1 MRKLTILL
9 LVSMAPA
16 WAFAAS
22 QAELDVARDKAVA
35 WLIKGQQPDGS
46 WTAGA
51 GLSVQTTSAVVE
63 ALIASSHTKIPQFA
77 AAVSWLQ
84 NAEAGSTD
92 ALARQVMALK
102 KAGADATA
110 LRLAKTL
117 QDRRNATDKGWGAYH
132 GYQASIPDTPLA
144 MLALQ
149 TAGLA
154 ISDTAALA
162 TKFETSSRTP
172 ATGQRYW
179 LYRLD
184 ALGSSPVEAMG
195 EPVLPTA
202 FSALALKTLNLS
214 PTAVAESVAYLKA
227 KQGTAGS
234 GQGAFTGVD
243 GLYTPLDT
251 ALAGTALVANGAR
264 ADAPVQAALDY
275 LKRSQGAG
283 GDWGDAL
290 STALALQLVGTSSTA
305 AVDTDGD
312 GTPDSIEAY
321 LGTDANKADGKQ
333 LASPNTGVNTP
344 ANQNAVVYAYSGLRG
359 KALLFKLP
367 VADATTCCTTTSGA
381 LPPGVSLA
389 ASGLPLALQL
399 SGSPT
404 EVGSFYHRFSYK
416 TAAGIEK
423 AVQLR
428 VDVEPTLFLAD
439 ADPYDLPTLFA
450 SDAGLNK
457 LKTGWQAVLDD
468 FNNDGRQDV
477 VAYFSGANE
486 AFNRLNCS
494 PCTPYTGPDWGQITA
509 LQNFGGSLAYVN
521 QLLASVKFTGDLKS
535 IQVVDF
541 NNDGKK
547 DLVLNLNKV
556 VTTST
561 DAANKSTLPFRPVV
575 LLRNDTP
582 VGGVLLFTDVT
593 VAQKLNVAPEGEVVI
608 LDANKDGVPDFVVSN
623 GSAAAKLY
631 VYNSTL
637 LYYED
642 KSASAGLGALKLPV
656 GVNVDSE
663 VDASQTIDLV
673 SLDAITGIKFFRN
686 NGNSTF
692 TAVANETSLT
702 TLASKRINRIVPGDV
717 DGDGKLDLV
726 LFETATQ
733 GSGTT
738 EAYAGSRVTIL
749 NHGGL
754 NASLQPKFL
763 IRTDATLAGVS
774 NLPDAV
780 NRGGL
785 VADIDDDGRL
795 DIVVAAKDVSATQL
809 ENAIFRQQLD
819 GSFVKV
825 VAETGF
831 PTAVAAHDS
840 PVYVDLNDDGKADL
854 FWPNSAN
861 TGYRLLNE
869 GNVHHAIDVIVKGK
883 AGNRS
888 ALGAQVQVTAA
899 GQTQTRQVLAQHA
912 GSGALHFGLGNALA
926 ASVVVKWPD
935 GTSKTVD
942 VSAVDR
948 VVTIAQP

>member
-1 MRKLTILL
+1 MRKLTMCL
-9 LVSMAPA
+9 LVSIAPA
-16 WAFAAS
+16 WACAAT

-35 WLIKGQQPDGS
+35 WLIKAQKADGRWS
-46 WTAGA
+46 AGEGLDVQATAA
-51 GLSVQTTSAVVE
+51 AVE
-63 ALIASSHTKIPQFA
+63 ALIASSHTKLPQFA

-110 LRLAKTL
+110 LRLATTL
-117 QDRRNATDKGWGAYH
+117 QDRRNAADKGWGAYP
-132 GYQASIPDTPLA
+132 GYRSSIPDTPLA

-149 TAGLA
+149 TAGVT
-154 ISDTAALA
+154 ITDTTALA
-162 TKFETSSRTP
+162 TKFETSSTAP

-179 LYRLD
+179 LHRLD
-184 ALGSSPVEAMG
+184 AIGASPVEAKG

-202 FSALALKTLNLS
+202 LSALALKTLNLS
-214 PTAVAESVAYLKA
+214 PTALAESVAYLKTR
-227 KQGTAGS
+227 QGTAGS

-251 ALAGTALVANGAR
+251 AVAGAALVANGAR

-275 LKRSQGAG
+275 LKRSQNAG

-290 STALALQLVGTSSTA
+290 STALALQLVGASSTA
-305 AVDTDGD
+305 VVDTDGD
-312 GTPDSIEAY
+312 GTPDSVEAY
-321 LGTDANKADGKQ
+321 LGTDASRADGKQ

-344 ANQNAVVYAYSGLRG
+344 ANQNAVAYAYSGLRG

-367 VADATTCCTTTSGA
+367 VADASVCCTTTSGA

-389 ASGLPLALQL
+389 ASGSPLALQL

-404 EVGSFYHRFSYK
+404 EVGSYHQRFSYK

-428 VDVEPTLFLAD
+428 VDIEPTLFRVD
-439 ADPYDLPTLFA
+439 ADPYDMPTLFA

-457 LKTGWQAVLDD
+457 LKSGWQAVVDD
-468 FNNDGRQDV
+468 FTNDGRQDV

-486 AFNRLNCS
+486 AFNRLNCA
-494 PCTPYTGPDWGQITA
+494 PCTPYAGPDWGQITA

-521 QLLASVKFTGDLKS
+521 QLVASVKFTGDVKS

-556 VTTST
+556 TTTSA
-561 DAANKSTLPFRPVV
+561 DAADKSTLPFRPVV

-593 VAQKLNVAPEGEVVI
+593 VAQKLDVAPEGDVVI

-637 LYYED
+637 LSYED
-642 KSASAGLGALKLPV
+642 KSASSGLGALKLPV
-656 GVNVDSE
+656 GFNVDG
-663 VDASQTIDLV
+663 DASQTIDIV
-673 SLDAITGIKFFRN
+673 SLDTTTGIKFFRN

-692 TAVANETSLT
+692 TAVANETSLPS
-702 TLASKRINRIVPGDV
+702 LATRRINRIVPADV
-717 DGDGKLDLV
+717 DGDGNQDLV

-733 GSGTT
+733 GSGAT

-754 NASLQPKFL
+754 NASLQPKFV
-763 IRTDATLAGVS
+763 IRSDATLAAVS

-795 DIVVAAKDVSATQL
+795 DIVVSARDVSASQL

-819 GSFVKV
+819 GTFVKA

-831 PTAVAAHDS
+831 PTAVAVHDS
-840 PVYVDLNDDGKADL
+840 PVYVDVNDDGKADL

-869 GNVHHAIDVIVKGK
+869 GNVHHAIDVVLKGK

-912 GSGALHFGLGNALA
+912 ASGVLHFGLGNAMA